1 MKVEELQPESNFDKL
16 KVRVFSKQGPRQV
29 QSRDRT
35 LFVWDILVLDE
46 TGTTTLTLWGRDT
59 GEKYKVGDVVEI
71 ENGGSS
77 GPGGVARTT
86 FHRERRNHH
95 EEKVQQTR
103 ECPQGF
109 QEGAEEEAS

>member
-1 MKVEELQPESNFDKL
+1 MINLKIEELQPESNFDKL

-59 GEKYKVGDVVEI
+59 GEKYKVGDVIEI
-71 ENGGSS
+71 ENGWCKMFRDQKQISLG
-77 GPGGVARTT
+77 
-86 FHRERRNHH
+86 REGKIFPVVDDPNIPTKPP
-95 EEKVQQTR
+95 E
-103 ECPQGF
+103 
-109 QEGAEEEAS
+109 

>member
-1 MKVEELQPESNFDKL
+1 MINLKIEELQPESNFDKL

-71 ENGGSS
+71 ENGWCKMFRDQKQISLG
-77 GPGGVARTT
+77 
-86 FHRERRNHH
+86 REGKIFPVDDDPNIPTKPP
-95 EEKVQQTR
+95 E
-103 ECPQGF
+103 
-109 QEGAEEEAS
+109 